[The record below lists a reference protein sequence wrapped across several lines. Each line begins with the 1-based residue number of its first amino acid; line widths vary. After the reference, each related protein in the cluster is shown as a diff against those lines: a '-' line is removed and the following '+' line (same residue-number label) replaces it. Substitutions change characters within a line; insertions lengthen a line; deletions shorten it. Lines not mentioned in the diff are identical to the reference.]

1 MNDQR
6 RVVLKPGRDKALRNR
21 HPWIFSGAI
30 ESAPPFENGDVLPV
44 YSSPGEFLAL
54 AYFHKENSISGRVLT
69 FLDEP
74 VENALEQRISEAI
87 ALRSKM
93 FDRELTNCYRLINA
107 EGDGIPGLIVDVYD
121 DLAVLQINTW
131 GIERLKGLILQKLS
145 SKLKLRGIYEKSQS
159 SARRQEGL
167 PDAVG
172 ALFGQCPKEMLV
184 KENGILF
191 LVGVED
197 GQKTGFFLD
206 QREMRRLVGRLCKN
220 KRVLNCFS
228 YTGGFSLF
236 ALKGGAESVTS
247 IDSSEEACRYA
258 MENTLLNH
266 FPLAQHEV
274 IRADVFDYLKHNKD
288 SFDIVILDP
297 PAFAKKRQDVNDACR
312 GYKEINRRSFE
323 MMPPNS
329 YVLTSSCS
337 HYIDEDLFQQL
348 IFQAAIEAKRE
359 AAICSRHVQATDHPI
374 SLFHPEGGYLKS
386 LLLHIT

>member
-1 MNDQR
+1 
-6 RVVLKPGRDKALRNR
+6 
-21 HPWIFSGAI
+21 
-30 ESAPPFENGDVLPV
+30 
-44 YSSPGEFLAL
+44 
-54 AYFHKENSISGRVLT
+54 
-69 FLDEP
+69 
-74 VENALEQRISEAI
+74 
-87 ALRSKM
+87 
-93 FDRELTNCYRLINA
+93 
-107 EGDGIPGLIVDVYD
+107 
-121 DLAVLQINTW
+121 
-131 GIERLKGLILQKLS
+131 
-145 SKLKLRGIYEKSQS
+145 
-159 SARRQEGL
+159 
-167 PDAVG
+167 
-172 ALFGQCPKEMLV
+172 
-184 KENGILF
+184 
-191 LVGVED
+191 
-197 GQKTGFFLD
+197 
-206 QREMRRLVGRLCKN
+206 
-220 KRVLNCFS
+220 
-228 YTGGFSLF
+228 
-236 ALKGGAESVTS
+236 
-247 IDSSEEACRYA
+247 